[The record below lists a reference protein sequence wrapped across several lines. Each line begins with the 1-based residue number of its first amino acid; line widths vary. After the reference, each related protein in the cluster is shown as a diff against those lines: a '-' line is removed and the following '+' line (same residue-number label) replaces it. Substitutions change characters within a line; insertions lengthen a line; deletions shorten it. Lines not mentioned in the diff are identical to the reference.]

1 MNPYLARK
9 LTDQHA
15 AELRLDAH
23 KGRPRVTRQR
33 APNSRQPRS
42 VRHRAGWTL
51 VTIGL
56 RLAATADDA

>member
-9 LTDQHA
+9 LTDQRMRDIRRAMH
-15 AELRLDAH
+15 E
-23 KGRPRVTRQR
+23 GRPHSARHRPR
-33 APNSRQPRS
+33 NRS

-56 RLAATADDA
+56 RLAATTDDA